1 MAPGRL
7 SGILEKLPSVS
18 SPDLIVG
25 MDTMDDAG
33 VYRINE
39 TTALVQTVDF
49 FSPVVGDPR
58 TFGRIAAANSMSDI
72 WAMGGKALTAMNLL
86 CFPGGKLEVEVIE
99 EIMTGSS
106 EKLVEAGVVLVGGH
120 TAEQDEVLFGLSVT
134 GTIHPDKARTNS
146 NARVG
151 DILILTKR
159 IGSGI
164 LATANKANPLRSE
177 IMGPMI
183 AAMERLNMYASDV
196 LNDFDVSAMTDI
208 TGFGLLGHSLA
219 FAKSADVSL
228 EFNAGKIPLFT
239 GVMEYVDDFFPG
251 GSAQNRKY
259 VGENAYF
266 DPEISG
272 KMADILFDA
281 QTSGGLL
288 FSVRVDQ
295 AEEAVAALRECGDES
310 TAIIGR
316 VIEYSADGKDQARLI
331 ILP

>member
-7 SGILEKLPSVS
+7 SGILSKLPRVF

-33 VYRINE
+33 VFRIND

-120 TAEQDEVLFGLSVT
+120 TAEQDEVVFGLSVT
-134 GTIHPDKARTNS
+134 GIIHPDNVRTNS
-146 NARVG
+146 KARIG
-151 DILILTKR
+151 DLLILTKPL
-159 IGSGI
+159 GSGI
-164 LATANKANPLRSE
+164 LSTANKADPLE
-177 IMGPMI
+177 AEVMGPLTKS
-183 AAMERLNMYASDV
+183 MERLNMYACNV
-196 LNDFDVSAMTDI
+196 LNQFDVSTMTDV
-208 TGFGLLGHSLA
+208 TGFGLMGHSLA
-219 FAKSADVSL
+219 LARSAGVGVV
-228 EFNAGKIPLFT
+228 FNSEDIPLFH
-239 GVMEYVDDFFPG
+239 GAMDYVEDYFPG

-259 VGENAYF
+259 VGDNAYI
-266 DPEISG
+266 DPDVSEDL
-272 KMADILFDA
+272 ADVLFDA

-288 FSVRVDQ
+288 AAVRADQ
-295 AEEAVAALRECGDES
+295 AEEVVAALRECGDEFS
-310 TAIIGR
+310 EIIGR
-316 VIEYSADGKDQARLI
+316 VVNSPEPGQPFLI
-331 ILP
+331 VFP

>member
-7 SGILEKLPSVS
+7 SGILGKLPRVF

-33 VYRINE
+33 VFRISE
-39 TTALVQTVDF
+39 TTALVQTIDF

-99 EIMTGSS
+99 EIMIGSS

-120 TAEQDEVLFGLSVT
+120 TSEQDEVVFGLSVT
-134 GTIHPDKARTNS
+134 GIIHPEKARTNS

-151 DILILTKR
+151 DVLIITKP

-164 LATANKANPLRSE
+164 ISTANKANPLKPE

-183 AAMERLNMYASDV
+183 AAMERLNMYACDV
-196 LNDFDVSAMTDI
+196 LNNYDVSAMTDI

-219 FAKSADVSL
+219 FARSANVGL
-228 EFNAGKIPLFT
+228 VFNAEEIPLFH
-239 GVMEYVDDFFPG
+239 GVMDYVEDYFPG
-251 GSAQNRKY
+251 GSAQNQKY
-259 VGENAYF
+259 VGDHVFIDSDVGQNL
-266 DPEISG
+266 
-272 KMADILFDA
+272 ADILFDA

-288 FSVRVDQ
+288 AAVRADQ
-295 AEEAVAALRECGDES
+295 AEEAVLALRECGDEN

-316 VIEYSADGKDQARLI
+316 VVDNPGADQPRLI
-331 ILP
+331 VFP

>member
-7 SGILEKLPSVS
+7 SGILEKLPRIS

-49 FSPVVGDPR
+49 FSPVVGDPL
-58 TFGRIAAANSMSDI
+58 TFGRIAAANSLSDI

-86 CFPGGKLEVEVIE
+86 CFPGGKLEVDVIE

-120 TAEQDEVLFGLSVT
+120 TAEQDEVIFGLSVT
-134 GTIHPDKARTNS
+134 GIIHPEKVMTNS
-146 NARVG
+146 MARPG
-151 DILILTKR
+151 DILILTKP

-164 LATANKANPLRSE
+164 LTTANKAAPLKPE
-177 IMGPMI
+177 IMGPLI
-183 AAMERLNMYASDV
+183 ASMERLNMYASDV
-196 LNDFDVSAMTDI
+196 LNEYDVSAMTDI

-219 FAKSADVSL
+219 FARSANVGL
-228 EFNAGKIPLFT
+228 VFNAEDIPLFT
-239 GVMEYVDDFFPG
+239 GVMDYVEDYFPG

-259 VGENAYF
+259 VGENAYT
-266 DPEISG
+266 DSDISENL
-272 KMADILFDA
+272 ADILFDA

-288 FSVRVDQ
+288 AAVRADQ
-295 AEEAVAALRECGDES
+295 AEEAVSALRECGNEE
-310 TAIIGR
+310 TTIIGR
-316 VIEYSADGKDQARLI
+316 VVEDPGEGQPRLI
-331 ILP
+331 VFP